1 MSAVIKNKKCKAP
14 DCETTFT
21 PYSTLTRA
29 CSLECAL
36 ILVKIAKEKK
46 QRKDTRERKV
56 AIRTLSDWLKLA
68 QPEFNRFTRIR
79 DKDDPCISCGKF
91 DHELKDFLRGGK
103 WDAGHFKAIGSHP
116 ELRFNED
123 NCHKQCKK
131 CNNQRS
137 GNISNYR
144 INLVNKIG
152 LDRVVELEGHHE
164 PKHYIIDDI
173 KEIREIYRLK
183 AKELEGL

>member
-1 MSAVIKNKKCKAP
+1 MSVVIKQKRCKAP
-14 DCETTFT
+14 GCETTYT

-36 ILVKIAKEKK
+36 VLVNIAKEKK
-46 QRKDTRERKV
+46 QRKDTRERKR
-56 AIRTLSDWLKLA
+56 AIRTLSDWIKLA
-68 QPEFNRFTRIR
+68 QPEFNRFIRAR
-79 DKDDPCISCGKF
+79 DKGNLCISCQKPP
-91 DHELKDFLRGGK
+91 KK
-103 WDAGHFKAIGSHP
+103 KNAGHYRSVGACP

-123 NCHKQCKK
+123 NCHLQCEH
-131 CNNQRS
+131 CNTHKS
-137 GNISNYR
+137 GNAVDYR

-173 KEIREIYRLK
+173 KEIRERYRL
-183 AKELEGL
+183 ATKELEKAD